1 MNYTLNDEEL
11 IKKTALNYIEGWYEG
26 NHERMQ
32 EALHPKLVKRR
43 FVSKDE
49 IRQVDTLTMLEITA
63 KGNGKIPEPEKGRKD
78 VAILDI
84 KETIASVKVDSDKFT
99 DYLLMIKENNQWK
112 IVDVLWDYHK

>member
-1 MNYTLNDEEL
+1 MNYILNDEEL

-26 NHERMQ
+26 NQERMQ

-49 IRQVDTLTMLEITA
+49 IWQLDAPAMIKLTAE
-63 KGNGKIPEPEKGRKD
+63 GPGKLAEPEKGRKE
-78 VAILDI
+78 VTILDV
-84 KETIASVKVDSDKFT
+84 KENIASVKVDSNKFT

-112 IVDVLWDYHK
+112 IVDALWDYHK

>member
-1 MNYTLNDEEL
+1 MNTEEL

-26 NHERMQ
+26 NQERMQ

-49 IRQVDTLTMLEITA
+49 IWQVDTPTMLEITA
-63 KGNGKIPEPEKGRKD
+63 KGNGKIPEPEKGRKE
-78 VAILDI
+78 VNILDV
-84 KETIASVKVDSDKFT
+84 KTNIASVMVVSNKFT

-112 IVDVLWDYHK
+112 IVDALWDYHEQI